1 LAEFAHEHENELDE
15 EAETMAE
22 VSFPLRIADVDDT
35 MVTEGGAVAL
45 CGFGAREIESFV
57 AEARTTPRRRSRP
70 RGTLSLRH

>member
-1 LAEFAHEHENELDE
+1 M
-15 EAETMAE
+15 TE
-22 VSFPLRIADVDDT
+22 VSFPLRIANVDDT

-45 CGFGAREIESFV
+45 CGFGAGEIESVV

>member
-1 LAEFAHEHENELDE
+1 
-15 EAETMAE
+15 
-22 VSFPLRIADVDDT
+22 

-57 AEARTTPRRRSRP
+57 AQARTTPRRRSRP

>member
-1 LAEFAHEHENELDE
+1 LAEFAHEHENELGE

-22 VSFPLRIADVDDT
+22 VSFPQRIANVDDT
-35 MVTEGGAVAL
+35 MVTEGGAVAF

-57 AEARTTPRRRSRP
+57 AEARTAPRRSRP